1 MLMQNKNYTQKIL
14 FRQQKYPTSLKFNL
28 KGYQEKVL
36 FHKDLDVE
44 SYRW

>member
-1 MLMQNKNYTQKIL
+1 MLMQNKNYAQKIL
-14 FRQQKYPTSLKFNL
+14 FRRQKYPISLKFSH

-44 SYRW
+44 SYR